1 MQSEGTSCVKRGNE
15 LQSSGMCTC
24 GINRGNELQSE
35 NKLCQSRKR
44 ITGQREC
51 IPNPRKKMSQ
61 FVIPIYLCLFEN
73 SYVPSGRCI
82 YPHTPLSIG
91 NSILLIWVYFEYLIH
106 LIKTKLR
113 MKLNIKRFGII
124 KLKI

>member
-73 SYVPSGRCI
+73 SFVPSGRCI

-91 NSILLIWVYFEYLIH
+91 NSIYFDLSLFWVSYSPD
-106 LIKTKLR
+106 KTKLR